1 MKKKL
6 VLLLLFLASIS
17 YGQTEKIIISGTI
30 TDSKGVTLPGV
41 TVSTS
46 KKSVTIS
53 DLDGNYSI
61 PVSNSQEII
70 KFSFIGYLEQTITVG
85 VNKTIDVILQLD
97 NKELQEVVVTGYGTQ
112 RKKDVTGAITSIK
125 VKDMLA
131 IPTTSVAEMMRGR
144 VAGVQVTIGSSRPGS
159 GSDILIRGKRS
170 LSGGNSPLFVVDGSP
185 VTDIDDL
192 NANDIKSVEVLK
204 DASAQAIYGA
214 RASAGVILVTTN
226 RGFNGKTQIDFN
238 TATSFQNLK
247 KNFSLMS
254 GTEWIQ
260 MILAGQ
266 NDFRPL
272 ADVEDYVIEAA
283 IGDPMLYNNYLAG
296 KSTNWEKELIKP
308 AQMKSYNLSIKGGGQ
323 STKYSTSFNYTNQ
336 EGMITNS
343 GYERLIGRVNLDQ
356 TISNNIKMGTNISYT
371 RSTLNGEDGITNGSS
386 GSSNMYR
393 KAFTFS
399 PYSSPYDA
407 SGAIAQFVTTDLK
420 FNPIWNSQQAS
431 DKRLTTRLLVN
442 VFADWQITKGLK
454 YRINTSYNSRNEN
467 RESYESSLH
476 ERGRPVNGWGQ
487 LKFGNDTEWLVE
499 NILNYNKDINETN
512 RFDVTLMQSVNQF
525 RNEGF
530 TQTAQNFLTDF
541 FGVNGF
547 NNASVFGIPNR
558 SISNRQIQSY
568 LGRFRFTLFEKYI
581 LAASYRYDGSSV
593 FGKENKW
600 GLFPSY
606 SAAWKINEES
616 FLKDSKI
623 VNNLKLRVSY
633 GEVGNQGIGAYQTTS
648 NTSQSEFIFGPGP
661 GYSVGLL
668 PGNVMPNPFLKWE
681 NSATQNVGVDFG
693 FFNDRVSGS
702 IELYN
707 TKTTDLLIYKT
718 LQASS
723 GYSSQL
729 TNLGEVQNKGIEIQ
743 LTTEAIKTKDFTMG
757 VNLTFSKNRNEII
770 SIDGKL
776 DANGNPLSQP
786 NNNWFIGK
794 PIDCYFE
801 YRFDGIFNNIEEV
814 RASAQGKDPAGVPL
828 SDAEL
833 LTKVGS
839 IRVKDINGDGI
850 INEAGDKDIINAT
863 PDWIGS
869 LSTNFNYKGISLLL
883 DFYTVQG
890 IVRNN
895 SFLYDF
901 NDGGTNSGKLNGIK
915 RDYWTPDGLG
925 QEAPMPR
932 TNYTDPFVRSMGIQ
946 DASYIRLRTIS
957 LGYTLP
963 KIKWMGKENKTKI
976 YIYGTATNYFTW
988 TKYQSFS
995 PESNP
1000 SSYPEPK
1007 MLTFG
1012 VNVSL

>member
-6 VLLLLFLASIS
+6 VLLLLLFASIS
-17 YGQTEKIIISGTI
+17 YAQTEKLVVSGTI
-30 TDSKGVTLPGV
+30 SDSKGIALAGVSITTNSKTSTTSDLEGNYALTVLNSLATLKFSYVGFI
-41 TVSTS
+41 SQ
-46 KKSVTIS
+46 TIS
-53 DLDGNYSI
+53 
-61 PVSNSQEII
+61 
-70 KFSFIGYLEQTITVG
+70 VG
-85 VNKTIDVILQLD
+85 TNKTINVTLQD
-97 NKELQEVVVTGYGTQ
+97 DKKELDEVVVVGYGTQ
-112 RKKDVTGAITSIK
+112 RKKDVTGAITSVK

-131 IPTTSVAEMMRGR
+131 VPTTSVAEMMRGR

-204 DASAQAIYGA
+204 DASSQAIYGA

-226 RGFNGKTQIDFN
+226 RGFNGKTQIDFS
-238 TATSFQNLK
+238 TTTTFETLK

-254 GTEWIQ
+254 GSEWIQ

-283 IGDPMLYNNYLAG
+283 IGDPMLYSNYQAG

-308 AQMKSYNLSIKGGGQ
+308 AQMKSYNLGIKGGSQ
-323 STKYSTSFNYTNQ
+323 NTKYSTSFNYTNQ
-336 EGMITNS
+336 DGMIANS
-343 GYERLIGRVNLDQ
+343 SYERIIGRLNVDQ
-356 TISNNIKMGTNISYT
+356 TISNTIKMGTNISYT

-399 PYSSPYDA
+399 PYSIPYDE

-420 FNPIWNSQQAS
+420 FNPLWNSQQSS
-431 DKRLTTRLLVN
+431 DQRFTTRLLVN
-442 VFADWQITKGLK
+442 LFADWQIAKGLK

-467 RESYESSLH
+467 RESYETSLH
-476 ERGRPVNGWGQ
+476 ERGRPVKGWGQ
-487 LKFGNDTEWLVE
+487 LKFGTDTEWLVE
-499 NILNYNKDINETN
+499 NILTYNKDINDAN
-512 RFDVTLMQSVNQF
+512 RFDVTLMQSANKF

-541 FGVNGF
+541 FGANGF

-568 LGRFRFTLFEKYI
+568 LGRFRFTVLDKFI
-581 LAASYRYDGSSV
+581 VAASYRYDGSSV
-593 FGKENKW
+593 FGVENKW

-616 FLKDSKI
+616 FLENSKV

-648 NTSQSEFIFGPGP
+648 TTSQSEFIFGAGS
-661 GYSVGLL
+661 GYTVGLL

-693 FFNDRVSGS
+693 LFNDRISGS
-702 IELYN
+702 LELYS
-707 TKTTDLLIYKT
+707 TKTTDLLVYKT

-729 TNLGEVQNKGIEIQ
+729 SNLGEVQNQGIEFQ
-743 LTTEAIKTKDFTMG
+743 LSTLPIKSKDFTMG
-757 VNLTFSKNRNEII
+757 VNLTFSKNRNKII

-776 DANGNPLSQP
+776 DVNGNPLSQP

-814 RASAQGKDPAGVPL
+814 RASAQGNDAAGVPL
-828 SDAEL
+828 SDAL
-833 LTKVGS
+833 LQTKVGS
-839 IRVKDINGDGI
+839 IRVKDINNDGI
-850 INEAGDKDIINAT
+850 INEAGDKSIIDAT
-863 PDWIGS
+863 PRWIGS
-869 LSTNFNYKGISLLL
+869 LSTNFDYKGISLLL
-883 DFYTVQG
+883 DFYAVQG
-890 IVRNN
+890 VVRNN
-895 SFLYDF
+895 SFLYDY
-901 NDGGTNSGKLNGIK
+901 NDGGTNSGRLNGIK

-946 DASYIRLRTIS
+946 DASYFRLRTIS

-963 KIKWMGKENKTKI
+963 KMKWMGKENRTKI
-976 YIYGTATNYFTW
+976 NIYGTATNYFTW

-995 PESNP
+995 PEGSP

-1007 MLTFG
+1007 LLTFG
-1012 VNVSL
+1012 INVSL